1 VINADAET
9 YGSHGGFSLKK
20 ASSVALLVSLALF
33 VATVQIAPA
42 FAQHQ
47 VHETSEEHNEIHQVT
62 FHIDLTGSQQV
73 PGVTTNAFGMA
84 NVRLIDNGTA
94 IAFRVIV
101 CDIVNVTASHIHV
114 GAAGT
119 NGPVIIPFF
128 GSQTL
133 FSSPHGCKTLA
144 EGTRTASDLN
154 TKASPMVTSW
164 DDFVKAL
171 LAGNTYVNVHTT
183 GHPSGEIRGQ
193 IVHESENDSDH
204 GDE

>member
-1 VINADAET
+1 MKKV
-9 YGSHGGFSLKK
+9 FSI
-20 ASSVALLVSLALF
+20 ALLVSLAIF
-33 VATVQIAPA
+33 VATVQVAPVL
-42 FAQHQ
+42 AQHQ
-47 VHETSEEHNEIHQVT
+47 GHETSEEHNEIHQVT

-73 PGVTTNAFGMA
+73 PAVNTDAFGMA
-84 NVRLIDNGTA
+84 TVRLIDNSTA

-171 LAGNTYVNVHTT
+171 LAGNTYINVHTKAN
-183 GHPSGEIRGQ
+183 PSGEIRGQ
-193 IVHESENDSDH
+193 IVHESENENDH